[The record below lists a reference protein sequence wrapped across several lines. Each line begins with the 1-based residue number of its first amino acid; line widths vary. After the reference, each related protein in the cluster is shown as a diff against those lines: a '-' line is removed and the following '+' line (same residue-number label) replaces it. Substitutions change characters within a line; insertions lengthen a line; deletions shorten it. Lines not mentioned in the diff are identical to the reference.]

1 MRAVQVVGY
10 HTKLQLTDVPEPV
23 VQGPLDVIVRIGGAG
38 VCRTDIHIL
47 EGQWAEKTGVAL
59 PYTIGHEN
67 AGWVH
72 AVGDAVTNVKV
83 GDKVILH
90 PLITCGLCRACR
102 FGDDV
107 HCENSQFPGI
117 DTNGGYAE
125 YLRTTARSVVRID
138 DNLEPAD
145 VAALADAGLTAYHAA
160 AKAARATRP
169 GDVCVIIGAGGLGHI
184 GIQVLKAISAATLV
198 VVDRNPAAVRLAV
211 EIGADHGIVA
221 DGTQVDEVLELTGG
235 TGAEAVIDFVGEGGA
250 TAEGV
255 AMLRRAGNYY
265 VVGYGENI
273 DVPTIDIISTEI
285 NFIGNLVGSYN
296 DLQELM
302 VLAAQG
308 KVSLHTTKY
317 PLADFQQAID
327 DLDAGRVRGRA
338 ILIP

>member
-1 MRAVQVVGY
+1 MRAVQVVAY
-10 HTKLQLTDVPEPV
+10 HAGLEMREVEEPTV
-23 VQGPLDVIVRIGGAG
+23 SGPLDVIVKIGGAG

-47 EGQWAEKTGVAL
+47 EGQWADKTGVTL

-72 AVGDAVTNVKV
+72 AVGDAVTNVKL

-117 DTNGGYAE
+117 DTNGGYAD
-125 YLRTTARSVVRID
+125 LLKTTARSVVRID
-138 DNLEPAD
+138 DSLEPSD

-160 AKAARATRP
+160 SKAARALRP
-169 GDVCVIIGAGGLGHI
+169 GDYCVMIGAGGLGHI
-184 GIQVLKAISAATLV
+184 GIQVLKSISAAQV
-198 VVDRNPAAVRLAV
+198 IVVDQNPDAVKLAR
-211 EIGADHGIVA
+211 EIGADVGVVA
-221 DGTQVDEVLELTGG
+221 DGSQVEQVLEITGG
-235 TGAEAVIDFVGEGGA
+235 RGAEAVVDFVGEGGA
-250 TAEGV
+250 TSQGV
-255 AMLRRAGNYY
+255 SMLRRAGSYF

-273 DVPTIDIISTEI
+273 DVPTIDIVSTEI

-302 VLAAQG
+302 VLAAQD
-308 KVSLHTTKY
+308 KVVLHTSKY
-317 PLADFQQAID
+317 PLDQFQQAVD
-327 DLDAGRVRGRA
+327 DLAAGRVRGRA
-338 ILIP
+338 ILVP